1 MYAQNRQNLQS
12 LNNVI
17 IDKTKV
23 LLPPALC
30 PIVDEEDK

>member
-1 MYAQNRQNLQS
+1 MATFYINLQS
-12 LNNVI
+12 LTNVI